1 MEQLISDVKALATRE
16 GRMVGTIGHD
26 EARVYIL
33 GRLREVGAEHYS
45 GERFDLPYE
54 SSSEGF
60 VNIVGRI
67 PVTDSQL
74 DPILVGA
81 HYDTC
86 GRFSGADD
94 NAAAVAVLLEFAEGL
109 KVADLNRDVILA
121 FFDAE
126 EPPHFL
132 GPSMGSIRFYEDQ
145 RLEEIHCAIIMDL
158 VGHDVPVPGLE
169 DLIFLTG
176 AESDPDLPVI
186 IKDAEPTSN
195 LRSVPI
201 LNSYVGDL
209 SDHHIFRTNERPY
222 LLLTCGRWDHYHM
235 ASDTP
240 EKLNYEKMAAVV
252 PYLNDLVERISKSEM
267 RGPSEA
273 IDTTEIELYFLRKN
287 VLPTLL
293 DGFGLNLDLNTRS
306 DIDQLVRMMTSQFE
320 L

>member
-1 MEQLISDVKALATRE
+1 MLKHDVAALATAQ
-16 GRMVGTIGHD
+16 GRMVGTEGHD
-26 EARVYIL
+26 FARDHIVA
-33 GRLREVGAEHYS
+33 RLEIIGVQAYS
-45 GERFDLPYE
+45 SDSFMLPYE
-54 SSSEGF
+54 YNGEAF
-60 VNIVGRI
+60 VNIAGRI
-67 PVTDSQL
+67 PGRNRDLPQVL
-74 DPILVGA
+74 LGA

-94 NAAAVAVLLEFAEGL
+94 NAAAVAVLLDFTEGL
-109 KVADLNRDVILA
+109 RSADLNRDVILA

-158 VGHDVPVPGLE
+158 IGHDVPVPGLE

-186 IKDAEPTSN
+186 IKDVEPNSN

-201 LNSYVGDL
+201 LTSSVGDL
-209 SDHHIFRTNERPY
+209 SYYYLFRTNERPY

-267 RGPSEA
+267 KGPSEA
-273 IDTTEIELYFLRKN
+273 IDTTETELYFLRKN

-293 DGFGLNLDLNTRS
+293 DGFGLDLDLNSRN